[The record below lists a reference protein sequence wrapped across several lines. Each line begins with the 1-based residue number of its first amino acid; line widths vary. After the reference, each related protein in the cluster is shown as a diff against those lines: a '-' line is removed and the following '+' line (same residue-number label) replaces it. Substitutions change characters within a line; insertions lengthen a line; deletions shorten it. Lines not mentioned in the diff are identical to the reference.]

1 MPANAQLTA
10 GTIPRTAAA
19 TTTNSPSAVSN
30 WAARRGVASRALAA
44 TVPELRG
51 HA

>member
-10 GTIPRTAAA
+10 VTIPRTAAA

-30 WAARRGVASRALAA
+30 WAARRGVAGAGGDGA
-44 TVPELRG
+44 ELRG